1 MTENMPDHESKFDA
15 AAIAAALAELAE
27 RVKAA
32 YKNNDADLYASTLDE
47 DAIISMP
54 GAPPIRGR
62 AALKAV
68 FESRPPLPPGAKF
81 EVVPTEL
88 EIINGDWAYAF
99 GIDTLT
105 MPSGDNEP
113 PVIQT
118 MTFMVLIRRTSEGWK
133 TFREVISGDQ

>member
-1 MTENMPDHESKFDA
+1 MTENMADQESQFDA
-15 AAIAAALAELAE
+15 VTIGSALTELAE
-27 RVKAA
+27 QVKTA
-32 YKNNDADLYASTLDE
+32 YKNNDSELYASTLDE

-54 GAPPIRGR
+54 GSPPVRGR
-62 AALKAV
+62 AALKAA
-68 FESRPPLPPGAKF
+68 FESRPPLPPGATF

-105 MPSGDNEP
+105 IPRDGDEP

-118 MTFMVLIRRTSEGWK
+118 MTFMVLIHRTPDGWK
-133 TFREVISGDQ
+133 TFREVLSAD